1 MHIVMSDGRARR
13 TLLAAGP
20 IYKLIVIYK
29 QRPNNGA
36 VWPWITAARWKSR
49 RAAAGEHVKS
59 SRKLKSFRENYEG
72 HRKPRRSNVKTFAYH
87 LQQITKGMLKF
98 GQFQFTPCRLTRP
111 CALDLFCQ
119 Y

>member
-1 MHIVMSDGRARR
+1 MARCDHESPQQPGENR
-13 TLLAAGP
+13 
-20 IYKLIVIYK
+20 
-29 QRPNNGA
+29 GA
-36 VWPWITAARWKSR
+36 PLR
-49 RAAAGEHVKS
+49 REHVKS

-111 CALDLFCQ
+111 CALDLFRR